1 MKKKVLLIGDSI
13 RLGYQEQVRALLGNG
28 VEVYAPEE
36 NCRYAKYALWGM
48 HRWVDSFGN
57 PKFDAVHFN
66 AGIWDLHRCTADGE
80 IFTPIREYADT
91 IRRLGLQM
99 KSYTENVIYANTIPA
114 NRKLDDSLN
123 AFNPFINTAPGY
135 KKVHLTVGMEEW
147 NGDVRRYNAAAGTE
161 MEKLH
166 IPVNDLYSPIA
177 VDTDRYISTDGIH
190 ASAEG
195 YQLLAKLVAQRI
207 KEIL

>member
-13 RLGYQEQVRALLGNG
+13 RIGYQEQVRALLGSN
-28 VEVYAPEE
+28 VEVYAPAE

-48 HRWVDSFGN
+48 HWWVDTFGN

-80 IFTPIREYADT
+80 IFTPIAEYANT

-99 KSYTENVIYANTIPA
+99 KSYTENVIFANSTPA
-114 NRKLDDSLN
+114 NRKLDDRAN
-123 AFNPFINTAPGY
+123 AFNPFINTDPGY
-135 KKVHLTVGMEEW
+135 KKVFLAAATEEW
-147 NGDVRRYNAAAGTE
+147 NRDIRRYNAAAEAE
-161 MEKLH
+161 MSKLS
-166 IPVNDLYSPIA
+166 IPVNDLYSLIA
-177 VDTDRYISTDGIH
+177 ADPDRYICEDGIH

-195 YQLLAKLVAQRI
+195 YQLLAKAVAQRI
-207 KEIL
+207 EEIL